1 MPIVPVDDLAHPLL
15 ADFTHANDV
24 ALRYT
29 RGLGTQLEVSDA
41 QLALLTARTNEAS
54 ATYEL
59 YLASAELAR
68 ALGRPVP
75 AP

>member
-29 RGLGTQLEVSDA
+29 RGHG
-41 QLALLTARTNEAS
+41 
-54 ATYEL
+54 L
-59 YLASAELAR
+59 YLAESAIVLAR
-68 ALGRPVP
+68 AVRAGHRVRAVLALPGQEASEIGRAHV
-75 AP
+75 